1 MPVRWPPRQCYNL
14 RWTGCRRWAVQ
25 RKRSGG
31 QGLAVQPVEERDKRI
46 DHLRKAWRAAPESLG
61 LHCRAAG
68 GYLAALAAVAIISVL
83 LHFVQSYVTIDNISM
98 LYLIGVLGVAIAF
111 GRGPAITVAVVAF
124 LTFDWFFVEPLYT
137 LRVAGPSE
145 WLVLLLLLA
154 TAAITGQ
161 LAAELRHRA
170 IEASKRQREASLLYD
185 VVRLMNN
192 SDVELALRDVA
203 ELLLRVLRLSA
214 IRIRV
219 ETGGV
224 PPLDSSAGDVDVLTR
239 IGSEPSLAAQI
250 LGEGRER
257 GDAGGRRAVH
267 WVRLIPSVSSS
278 FHRRAA
284 PGQLSIVPIKLGQ
297 KRLGE
302 MILAQSQRHPRF
314 AEEDE
319 RLLSLVAAQLAS
331 AVERERLRLE
341 ATEAEAL
348 RRSEELKTALLN
360 SVSHDL
366 RTPISSIIA
375 AAGALRQ
382 RGVWWTDK
390 DREEFA
396 ADIEQEAQRL
406 NRIVGNLLD
415 LSRIEGGNLRPDKRL
430 HDIGALVHDVAGRLK
445 PFTAQHDVTVTVE
458 SDLPPVLLDYVE
470 IDQALTNLI
479 ENAVRHTP
487 AGTEITVSCRRDG
500 SNLLVEVA
508 DQGPGIAS
516 KDLPHLFEPFYRG
529 RRHPWRPHGSGLGLA
544 VAKGLVEAHG
554 GRLWA
559 ENRPG
564 GGARFAFT
572 LPLEPDAASERP
584 LVEQLT

>member
-1 MPVRWPPRQCYNL
+1 MQLVVAY
-14 RWTGCRRWAVQ
+14 TKG
-25 RKRSGG
+25 
-31 QGLAVQPVEERDKRI
+31 I
-46 DHLRKAWRAAPESLG
+46 DHIRKAWRAGPVSLG
-61 LHCRAAG
+61 FDCRAAA

-83 LHFVQSYVTIDNISM
+83 LHFVQSFVTVDNISM
-98 LYLIGVLGVAIAF
+98 LYLIGVLGVAITL
-111 GRGPAITVAVVAF
+111 GRGPAITVAIVAF

-161 LAAELRHRA
+161 LAADLRHRA

-185 VVRLMNN
+185 VVRLMNS

-203 ELLLRVLRLSA
+203 ELLLRILRLSA
-214 IRIRV
+214 IRIRM

-224 PPLDSSAGDVDVLTR
+224 PPLDSSAGDADVLAR
-239 IGSEPSLAAQI
+239 IGSEPSLVAKI

-257 GDAGGRRAVH
+257 GDARGRRAVH
-267 WVRLIPSVSSS
+267 WVRLIPSVSS
-278 FHRRAA
+278 FRRRAA
-284 PGQLSIVPIKLGQ
+284 PGQLSIVPIKLDQ

-302 MILAQSQRHPRF
+302 MILAQPPRHPRF

-319 RLLSLVAAQLAS
+319 RLLSLIAAQLAS
-331 AVERERLRLE
+331 AVERERLRRE

-348 RRSEELKTALLN
+348 RRSDELKTALFN

-382 RGVWWTDK
+382 RGVHWNEK

-406 NRIVGNLLD
+406 NQIVGNLLD

-430 HDIGALVHDVAGRLK
+430 HDVGALVHDVAARLK
-445 PFTAQHDVTVTVE
+445 PFTSEHEVTLTVD
-458 SDLPPVLLDYVE
+458 SNLPPVLLDYVE
-470 IDQALTNLI
+470 IDQALSNLI

-487 AGTEITVSCRRDG
+487 AGTEIAVSCRRDG
-500 SNLLVEVA
+500 NNLLVEVA
-508 DQGPGIAS
+508 DRGPGIAS
-516 KDLPHLFEPFYRG
+516 RDMPHLFEPFYRG
-529 RRHPWRPHGSGLGLA
+529 RRQPRRPHGSGLGLA

-584 LVEQLT
+584 LAEQLT